1 MTACIVLC
9 GVLTI
14 LPRVHGHP
22 FAKPDVSPHL
32 TLMGFTLEK
41 NTLSDVQ
48 NKLGISTAG
57 ACSEDVEASKMTC
70 YVSAGPDR
78 TEILFESGFA
88 GGWSRLDG
96 FKVVSGNFSSK
107 CHLQCKVTDAVGKG
121 VQTSGG
127 LKLGMTEK
135 ELVALLGRPIRFRGN
150 QIKFEWWS
158 KRPMTKVEIAQ
169 ETKTFKDPVTR
180 PYWDVHDTI
189 EVVMRESE
197 VAEFE
202 IQHTVTY

>member
-1 MTACIVLC
+1 
-9 GVLTI
+9 
-14 LPRVHGHP
+14 
-22 FAKPDVSPHL
+22 
-32 TLMGFTLEK
+32 MGFTLEK

-70 YVSAGPDR
+70 YVSAGPDI
-78 TEILFESGFA
+78 TENRLESGRA
-88 GGWSRLDG
+88 GGLDG

-135 ELVALLGRPIRFRGN
+135 S
-150 QIKFEWWS
+150 WS
-158 KRPMTKVEIAQ
+158 PC
-169 ETKTFKDPVTR
+169 
-180 PYWDVHDTI
+180 
-189 EVVMRESE
+189 
-197 VAEFE
+197 
-202 IQHTVTY
+202 

>member
-1 MTACIVLC
+1 MPSSVQGNRCC
-9 GVLTI
+9 WQ
-14 LPRVHGHP
+14 RC
-22 FAKPDVSPHL
+22 
-32 TLMGFTLEK
+32 
-41 NTLSDVQ
+41 SD
-48 NKLGISTAG
+48 
-57 ACSEDVEASKMTC
+57 E
-70 YVSAGPDR
+70 R
-78 TEILFESGFA
+78 RFET
-88 GGWSRLDG
+88 RNDG
-96 FKVVSGNFSSK
+96 
-107 CHLQCKVTDAVGKG
+107 
-121 VQTSGG
+121 
-127 LKLGMTEK
+127 K

-189 EVVMRESE
+189 EVVMRESV